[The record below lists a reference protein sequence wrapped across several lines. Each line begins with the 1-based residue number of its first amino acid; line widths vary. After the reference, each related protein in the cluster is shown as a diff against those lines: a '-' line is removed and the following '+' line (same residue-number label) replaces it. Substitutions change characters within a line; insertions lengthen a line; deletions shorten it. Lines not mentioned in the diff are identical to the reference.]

1 MGLLMKNEIRAFFLK
16 KRKELPNIEVQKKSD
31 TIKEN
36 VFSFP
41 RFIKAKNAMFF
52 ISIGKEP
59 STQKMIA
66 RALKQK
72 IVLAPKIFGEALI
85 PCELSPTTN
94 FVKGQYNVLEPVEE
108 NFFPTSKIDI
118 IFVPGLAFT
127 ENGDR
132 IEFGKGYFDR
142 FLAKTTA
149 YKVGLCFDEFITKKL
164 PTDEYDIKM
173 DAVITDKRVIVVNK

>member
-1 MGLLMKNEIRAFFLK
+1 MCLLMKKEIRAIFLK
-16 KRKELPNIEVQKKSD
+16 KRKELSPIEIQKKSEA
-31 TIKEN
+31 IEKN
-36 VFSFP
+36 VFSFQ
-41 RFIKAKNAMFF
+41 RFIKAQNAMFF
-52 ISIGKEP
+52 ISLKKEP
-59 STQKMIA
+59 NTHKMIE
-66 RALKQK
+66 RTLTQK

-132 IEFGKGYFDR
+132 IGFGKGYFDR